1 MPSAGRAAI
10 VPRGEWKSGTAY
22 ERLDLVKYEDSIYF
36 AKKDVPTGKLP
47 TDTEYWMFGGKTDQS
62 EAMDEVTKII
72 NGDTIAGKAWKD
84 SAGNF
89 INTTYLKKSDLS
101 EHTSTYVNSQSGVHG
116 LRYYQDTLQYYDTSQ
131 KKWVEI
137 ETSGGGC
144 ATKTTLSITTT
155 TFCDKEITAT
165 LEGKETLKDVFSSEG
180 LVTFYLKYTGTYLL
194 TCNGYTMQ
202 VTTNKVGETIEIE
215 FDNETANPKIYGFR
229 IDGSLSNPDDMVSY
243 DVQYD
248 GKDVLN
254 KEFTPAR
261 MNFDELKFEYGSWKP
276 VLDKWLCPR
285 PCLLAQNGTVYCY
298 LDEDDYTLDTDGNDV
313 TKYLTGEEGLYNAMC
328 EWGKNGKKIW
338 YKIVPDT
345 DDDSSATIYVA
356 DGQADPDFVAW
367 SFYDCN
373 DHLIDHFYTRIYQ
386 GGVVND
392 IVRSI
397 SDTDEITSQW
407 AVDKMELTTNRALA
421 LNLDAENPIWYILTY
436 ADLLL
441 ITLLTI
447 LISKSLNSQEKFGL
461 GECDNYNPDF
471 NKRGILNKKGMFY
484 GTDDGVIGVKIFGME
499 NIWGG
504 HGERVHGLWWDKT
517 NLKYKIKLTY
527 GTADGTG
534 CRGFNYSTNEY
545 KVAATLSSSFSKSD
559 GFSSKMKYSKYGMF
573 HCENNGSESTCY
585 CDYISMAQSAS
596 SANIFPLA
604 LMTNHGWYSNKVLG
618 SGLFNYN
625 LRDDANAGNDSLYK
639 YRYSA
644 SSLSCRPL
652 AIPVSSEAE
661 SEV

>member
-116 LRYYQDTLQYYDTSQ
+116 LRYYQDTLQYYDTSH

-137 ETSGGGC
+137 ETSGGGG

-194 TCNGYTMQ
+194 TCNGYTTQ

-215 FDNETANPKIYGFR
+215 FDDETAKPKIYGFR

-254 KEFTPAR
+254 KDFTPAR

-345 DDDSSATIYVA
+345 DDDSSATIYVS

-373 DHLIDHFYTRIYQ
+373 DHLIDHFYTRIYESCFVTT
-386 GGVVND
+386 GLYCS
-392 IVRSI
+392 RSI
-397 SDTDEITSQW
+397 SNAQVEH
-407 AVDKMELTTNRALA
+407 ATTRDNTEYIGN
-421 LNLDAENPIWYILTY
+421 LNIDPDNPIWEMQTFADKTLIFILM
-436 ADLLL
+436 
-441 ITLLTI
+441 I
-447 LISKSLNSQEKFGL
+447 LISKTLDSQAAFGD
-461 GECDNYNPDF
+461 GVCKYNDTGRPYLRTGTSND
-471 NKRGILNKKGMFY
+471 RGMFF
-484 GTDDGVIGVKIFGME
+484 GGNDSETTAVKIFGME
-499 NIWGG
+499 NLYGNA
-504 HGERVHGLWWDKT
+504 GEEHQGCCVYNNQVKV
-517 NLKYKIKLTY
+517 KMTY
-527 GTADGTG
+527 GKADGTAI
-534 CRGFNYSTNEY
+534 RGYNLTSEGYKSAYTIENEVPVGY
-545 KVAATLSSSFSKSD
+545 V
-559 GFSSKMKYSKYGMF
+559 SKMKFNKYGF
-573 HCENNGSESTCY
+573 FPYKTQGSESTQY
-585 CDYISMAQSAS
+585 CDYMRIK
-596 SANIFPLA
+596 FPNSDSETIPVLYTIDGYKTA
-604 LMTNHGWYSNKVLG
+604 KKQFGMFMGSWYSLPD
-618 SGLFNYN
+618 SGNI
-625 LRDDANAGNDSLYK
+625 NA
-639 YRYSA
+639 
-644 SSLSCRPL
+644 SLSCRPL
-652 AIPVSSEAE
+652 AIPVSSDAE